1 MAALRPCTM
10 LRDHFGRSSPIL
22 CADYSLWVRYR
33 HRAML
38 SGRQA
43 IDLARDKGYG
53 TVVAILESGHG
64 GVSK

>member
-1 MAALRPCTM
+1 
-10 LRDHFGRSSPIL
+10 
-22 CADYSLWVRYR
+22 
-33 HRAML
+33 ML